1 MWTVD
6 DVAHLIEILKKEF
19 IFIYPQYHMILGD
32 NKYYINYKTL
42 LYLFI
47 VAYKYSKR
55 FIQQVVQ
62 LAV

>member
-1 MWTVD
+1 
-6 DVAHLIEILKKEF
+6 
-19 IFIYPQYHMILGD
+19 MILGD

-62 LAV
+62 LAVWVSTLYNQFYNVL

>member
-19 IFIYPQYHMILGD
+19 IFIYPQYYMILGD
-32 NKYYINYKTL
+32 NKCYINYKTL